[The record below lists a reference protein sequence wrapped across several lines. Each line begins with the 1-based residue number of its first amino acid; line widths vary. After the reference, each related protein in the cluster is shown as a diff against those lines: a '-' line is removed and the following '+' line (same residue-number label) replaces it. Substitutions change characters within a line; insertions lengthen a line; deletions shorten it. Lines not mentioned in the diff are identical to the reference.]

1 MSDFTKFTEQEI
13 VNAMVDGTDFTA
25 PSNIYVGLHTSDP
38 GNDPD
43 GSTEV
48 SAADYA
54 RESTTAGTDWTVVA
68 TNGPTTFEND
78 GEILFS
84 AAQNSWGTINYVVL
98 WDDTLANGGNAL
110 AVYAVSSAKSID
122 TNDQARFAANQLS
135 FDID

>member
-1 MSDFTKFTEQEI
+1 MSDFTKFTEGEI
-13 VNAMVDGTDFTA
+13 ADAMVQGTDFTA
-25 PSNIYVGLHTSDP
+25 PGTIYVGLHTSDP

-48 SAADYA
+48 SAADYN
-54 RESTTAGTDWTVVA
+54 RESTSAGSDWTTVA
-68 TNGPTTFEND
+68 TNGPTTFENAN
-78 GEILFS
+78 EILFS

-122 TNDQARFAANQLS
+122 TNDQARFAANELS
-135 FDID
+135 FDIN